1 MLSSG
6 GLRLS
11 YCWRPFVE
19 YGKATARPFRFVAS
33 RVSLAKEFIDVGVVI
48 RLNGCDAHTETNR
61 QWPVRT
67 RHGSSACLGNQL
79 LGDVQASG
87 EGTVVQ
93 NDGELVATDPGNDVA
108 AAQTPTSG
116 RVVTGGIGR
125 RRVCASFRSRG
136 HLCKSRYTHLHE
148 EVAAFTCLLRLRDVG
163 VAAPRP
169 RAEP

>member
-11 YCWRPFVE
+11 YSWQLFVE

-67 RHGSSACLGNQL
+67 RHGSSACFGN
-79 LGDVQASG
+79 
-87 EGTVVQ
+87 
-93 NDGELVATDPGNDVA
+93 
-108 AAQTPTSG
+108 
-116 RVVTGGIGR
+116 
-125 RRVCASFRSRG
+125 
-136 HLCKSRYTHLHE
+136 
-148 EVAAFTCLLRLRDVG
+148 
-163 VAAPRP
+163 
-169 RAEP
+169 